1 MFEATSDWSTFMEKD
16 DSVCLEKNY
25 RDIYEIHANGI
36 RNFMYYRCGNLQK
49 AEDLAHETFV
59 RLWEN
64 CKKVLI
70 GKVRSFL
77 FTTAHRLFLNQYEH
91 EKVVLQFEK
100 KTESKVEKE
109 SPEFILEE
117 KEFKGQLETAISNLP
132 EGQRTV
138 FLLNKID
145 KMTFQEIADMQGVSI
160 SAVHKKMYKAME
172 KLRRDLKGLRDNK
185 I

>member
-1 MFEATSDWSTFMEKD
+1 MEKD

-25 RDIYEIHANGI
+25 RDIYDTHATGI
-36 RNFMYYRCGNLQK
+36 RNFMYYQCGNLQK
-49 AEDLAHETFV
+49 AEDLTHEAFV

-70 GKVRSFL
+70 EKVRSFL

-91 EKVVLQFEK
+91 EKVVLKFEK
-100 KTESKVEKE
+100 RTESRVEKE
-109 SPEFILEE
+109 SPQFVLEE
-117 KEFKGQLETAISNLP
+117 KEFKGQLESAISNLP

-145 KMTFQEIADMQGVSI
+145 KLTFQEIADIQGVSL

-172 KLRRDLKGLRDNK
+172 KLRRDLKDLRNTK